1 MITFPEILAKIV
13 CFFAGHDWQEVEA
26 LGASLLAMGGKR
38 ELYCARCGEQRLVP
52 ILKCEKQEEDNDN
65 QE

>member
-1 MITFPEILAKIV
+1 MITFPEIWDRII
-13 CFFAGHDWQEVEA
+13 CFLAGHDWQEVEA
-26 LGASLLAMGGKR
+26 ASTPLLAMGGKR

-52 ILKCEKQEEDNDN
+52 ILKCERQEEDNDN